1 MGEGAVT
8 RLNGACEA
16 LILALDHGDAQAV
29 ETATSEF
36 ASALDQIRA
45 IGGWH
50 ATPKLA
56 DEVRRALHLAD
67 AARARVNYLTDLTRR
82 RFDMLCRN
90 AGVKSTTGYD
100 RFARLR

>member
-1 MGEGAVT
+1 MSEAAVA

-16 LILALDHGDAQAV
+16 LILALDNGDAQAV
-29 ETATSEF
+29 ETATKNY
-36 ASALDQIRA
+36 ADALEHVSS

-50 ATPKLA
+50 ATPRLA
-56 DEVRRALHLAD
+56 DQVRHAVQLAD

-82 RFDMLCRN
+82 RFEVLCRN
-90 AGVKSTTGYD
+90 AGVPRSTGYD